1 MAINILH
8 SAQATS
14 IGGRDG
20 RIESNDQVLSLELTM
35 PRSLGGRNRERATN
49 PEQLFAA
56 GYAACFGNAVIHIA
70 RQAKV
75 NVGEISV
82 NAQVDLFM
90 NEQQLPTLGVALHVN
105 LPGATPEQAEEVVA
119 KAHETC
125 PYSRATRGNI
135 DVQLTVTTEPTLAP
149 V

>member
-1 MAINILH
+1 
-8 SAQATS
+8 
-14 IGGRDG
+14 
-20 RIESNDQVLSLELTM
+20 
-35 PRSLGGRNRERATN
+35 
-49 PEQLFAA
+49 
-56 GYAACFGNAVIHIA
+56 VIHIA

-75 NVGEISV
+75 NAGEISV

-105 LPGATPEQAEEVVA
+105 LPGLDQTQAEDIVA

-135 DVQLTVTTEPTLAP
+135 DVVLITTTEPTP
-149 V
+149 VAT